1 MPLIWLKVLN
11 LSFMPSTHYGTRL
24 FYLYLV
30 PSARETPTTAVFQL
44 GDELLNCEFT
54 FLGVA
59 EGARDDDRD
68 LLACLTV
75 LPGND
80 VILCSNVVMED
91 SLGGMIV

>member
-1 MPLIWLKVLN
+1 MPLFWLEVLN

-24 FYLYLV
+24 LYLYLV
-30 PSARETPTTAVFQL
+30 PCAWESATTALFKF
-44 GDELLNCEFT
+44 GDELFNCEFT

-75 LPGND
+75 LPGD
-80 VILCSNVVMED
+80 HMILCSNVVVED
-91 SLGGMIV
+91 PLGGMVV

>member
-1 MPLIWLKVLN
+1 
-11 LSFMPSTHYGTRL
+11 
-24 FYLYLV
+24 
-30 PSARETPTTAVFQL
+30 
-44 GDELLNCEFT
+44 LLNCEFT